1 MSFEPLSSAHSILEK
16 TASGDAKWKV
26 HPRTAVGARNGEIDF
41 NVALNSVSSSNL
53 PITKAH
59 LSADAKS
66 AYIATERVPIV
77 MFDTVAP
84 QYLNGHRGLLKIDT
98 QGYEWEV
105 LSGAQMT
112 LPHVQGIYC
121 ELSLV
126 EMYKGQLLWMDMVNR
141 LSERG
146 FALWSIDRGFTD
158 NLNGRT
164 LQVDAAFFQVQ

>member
-1 MSFEPLSSAHSILEK
+1 
-16 TASGDAKWKV
+16 
-26 HPRTAVGARNGEIDF
+26 
-41 NVALNSVSSSNL
+41 
-53 PITKAH
+53 
-59 LSADAKS
+59 
-66 AYIATERVPIV
+66 

-84 QYLNGHRGLLKIDT
+84 QYLNGHRGLPKIDT

-164 LQVDAAFFQVQ
+164 LQVDAAFFQAQ